1 MCALPASMPACLRAC
16 MHACMSCMHA
26 VSLRRVFG
34 RPPAIED
41 VLGRCVLAAGAPRV
55 PVGAR
60 GVARRR
66 GQLRSAQRERR
77 RGLAGGLHPEGGCA
91 EAVEDGERQQRH
103 GRGVLGSDDGQ
114 PLEQILLVG
123 VLTHTL
129 RLRKVLRDGRL
140 PTPPQEQR
148 QAAWTDGAWGQ
159 VVWACGFGA
168 QRPPRQLQRPDAAP
182 LSARWCGA
190 SCPAG
195 CLILRSDAVALVP
208 PPAHEAACNN
218 RPAGQ
223 PSHRSLSLQNADP
236 GCEGERP
243 VPERRSRTHGRDY
256 PRRER
261 GPQGAS
267 GRSLAFG
274 EQYTQNLRSP
284 ANGRALAIAFS
295 FSRALLAKFD

>member
-1 MCALPASMPACLRAC
+1 
-16 MHACMSCMHA
+16 MHTCMSCMHA

-34 RPPAIED
+34 RPSATED
-41 VLGRCVLAAGAPRV
+41 VLGRCVLTAGAPRV

-66 GQLRSAQRERR
+66 GQLRGAQRERR

-91 EAVEDGERQQRH
+91 EAMEDGERQQWH

-114 PLEQILLVG
+114 PLEQLLLVG
-123 VLTHTL
+123 VLPHTL

-140 PTPPQEQR
+140 STPPQVQR
-148 QAAWTDGAWGQ
+148 QAAWTYGARGQ
-159 VVWACGFGA
+159 AVWACGFGA

-195 CLILRSDAVALVP
+195 CLILRSSAVALVP

-218 RPAGQ
+218 RHAGQ
-223 PSHRSLSLQNADP
+223 PSHRSLSPQNAAP
-236 GCEGERP
+236 GSCEGERP
-243 VPERRSRTHGRDY
+243 VPQRRSRTHGRDY

-267 GRSLAFG
+267 GRSLASG
-274 EQYTQNLRSP
+274 N
-284 ANGRALAIAFS
+284 
-295 FSRALLAKFD
+295 FSRARAPGIWKMKEKEQDSSLVSHDVEPLRVTFLA